1 MSLQESTGLVT
12 FSLKFN
18 GCLASSNWGGWKLVA
33 LPLLYRSVLKPEVD
47 SKVLLD
53 FLARLKRVGKIGGNG
68 EKEKEAEGMW
78 KKVEVY
84 AVARLTDLKE
94 KCGREMD
101 DALVSIFFFG
111 AS

>member
-33 LPLLYRSVLKPEVD
+33 LPLLYRSALKPEVD

-53 FLARLKRVGKIGGNG
+53 FLARLKRTGKVGDSG
-68 EKEKEAEGMW
+68 EKEKEVEGMW
-78 KKVEVY
+78 KKVEGY
-84 AVARLTDLKE
+84 AVGRLTVLKE
-94 KCGREMD
+94 ECGREMD
-101 DALVSIFFFG
+101 DSLVSI
-111 AS
+111 